1 MNCDSIYQLANKIKN
16 EYYCNDFKMLCKSLG
31 ILLLSESMGC
41 SEESVKGIAFSTN
54 NVNAIIINSDL
65 PNVVQRVIIA
75 HEIGHILLH
84 IPNGKASFCDNQLLN
99 SFSLYEKEANI
110 FAANLLIDD
119 YSLIEYLKD
128 GYAINLAAAYFK
140 VPIELIEYKI
150 ITLKDIG
157 ENFSNSIETPLSSC
171 LANIP
176 IADLIF

>member
-1 MNCDSIYQLANKIKN
+1 MKYDSIYHLANKIRN
-16 EYYCNDFKMLCKSLG
+16 EYYCNNSKTLCKSLG
-31 ILLLSESMGC
+31 IPLLSEAMGC

-54 NVNAIIINSDL
+54 NVSAIIINSDL
-65 PNVVQRVIIA
+65 PDAIQRVIIA
-75 HEIGHILLH
+75 HEIGHVLLH
-84 IPNGKASFCDNQLLN
+84 IQDGKNSFCDNHLLSTISN
-99 SFSLYEKEANI
+99 SEKEANI

-128 GYAINLAAAYFK
+128 GYTINLAAAYFK